1 MEELYPKRN
10 ILAIDLKSFFAS
22 CECVERKLDPYKVP
36 LIVCDPTRNGAITL
50 AVTPFLKKF
59 GVPGRCRVFELYKY
73 NLPKNIKI
81 IKAPP
86 RMSLYIAKSKEVLSI
101 YLEFVS
107 HEDMHVY
114 SIDEVFLDVTDYLK
128 MYKMTDYELAK
139 TIMQRIKDKTGL
151 TATAGIGP
159 NLLLAKVAMD
169 IEAKHTKDNIAKWTY
184 EDIPNKL
191 WPITPLSKM
200 WGIGPCM
207 ERNLNKLK
215 LYKIED
221 IAKYDKNILKDK
233 YGVMGEE
240 LWNHA
245 NGIDLSKISD
255 FNNVIPKDKS
265 ISHSQILFKDYN
277 EENITLII
285 KEMIDV
291 LTFSLRNKHKLTR
304 LIGFG
309 IGYSKEETGGF
320 YHSIKLEIGTDSKE
334 LIYKYALMIFDKY
347 YEENMPIRKVSI
359 VLGNLEKKE
368 SRQLSFFDE
377 TNLEKKENINNA
389 LDDVKKKYGKNSI
402 LNASSLLKDST
413 IIERNKKIGGHS
425 A

>member
-1 MEELYPKRN
+1 M
-10 ILAIDLKSFFAS
+10 
-22 CECVERKLDPYKVP
+22 
-36 LIVCDPTRNGAITL
+36 IVCDPTRNGAITL

-200 WGIGPCM
+200 WGIGPRM

-215 LYKIED
+215 IFHLY
-221 IAKYDKNILKDK
+221 
-233 YGVMGEE
+233 
-240 LWNHA
+240 
-245 NGIDLSKISD
+245 
-255 FNNVIPKDKS
+255 
-265 ISHSQILFKDYN
+265 
-277 EENITLII
+277 
-285 KEMIDV
+285 
-291 LTFSLRNKHKLTR
+291 
-304 LIGFG
+304 
-309 IGYSKEETGGF
+309 
-320 YHSIKLEIGTDSKE
+320 
-334 LIYKYALMIFDKY
+334 
-347 YEENMPIRKVSI
+347 
-359 VLGNLEKKE
+359 
-368 SRQLSFFDE
+368 
-377 TNLEKKENINNA
+377 
-389 LDDVKKKYGKNSI
+389 
-402 LNASSLLKDST
+402 LN
-413 IIERNKKIGGHS
+413 
-425 A
+425 